1 MVSNSKFPQRLQSIR
16 NHRGLNQ
23 EELAKRAGMQATAV
37 SHFETG
43 TRKPSFDNLRR
54 LADAL
59 ETTADYLM
67 GRTDDPA
74 GVITEGDQLFR
85 DFENLTAQ
93 EREIARDFMA
103 GLAKRSKERKR
114 TKS

>member
-1 MVSNSKFPQRLQSIR
+1 MGSNSKFPQRLQSTR

-23 EELAKRAGMQATAV
+23 QELAKRAGLQATAV

-59 ETTADYLM
+59 ETTVDYLM

-74 GVITEGDQLFR
+74 GILATSDQFFR
-85 DFENLTAQ
+85 DFEQLTAE
-93 EREIARDFMA
+93 EREHARDFMA
-103 GLAKRSKERKR
+103 MLAKRSKERKR
-114 TKS
+114 TKT

>member
-1 MVSNSKFPQRLQSIR
+1 MKSETLFSQRLL
-16 NHRGLNQ
+16 GLRERLGYSQ
-23 EELAKRAGMQATAV
+23 KELASRAGLQATAV

-59 ETTADYLM
+59 ETTIDYLM
-67 GRTDDPA
+67 GRTDNPTVA
-74 GVITEGDQLFR
+74 IAEGDQLFR
-85 DFENLTAQ
+85 DYHNLTAQ

-103 GLAKRSKERKR
+103 TLAKKSKARGD
-114 TKS
+114 

>member
-1 MVSNSKFPQRLQSIR
+1 MGPKNVFPQRLQALR
-16 NHRGLNQ
+16 NKRGLSQ
-23 EELAKRAGMQATAV
+23 EELAKRAHLQATAV

-59 ETTADYLM
+59 ETTVDYLM
-67 GRTDDPA
+67 GRADEPA
-74 GVITEGDQLFR
+74 GVVKEGDQLFR
-85 DFENLTAQ
+85 DFENLTAE

-103 GLAKRSKERKR
+103 TLAKRSRERKG
-114 TKS
+114 

>member
-1 MVSNSKFPQRLQSIR
+1 MAPKNLFPQRLQALR
-16 NHRGLNQ
+16 EKRGLNQ
-23 EELAKRAGMQATAV
+23 EELAKKGSLQATAI

-59 ETTADYLM
+59 ETTVDYLM

-74 GVITEGDQLFR
+74 AIVPEGDQIFR
-85 DFENLTAQ
+85 DFEKLTAE
-93 EREIARDFMA
+93 ERKFARDFMA
-103 GLAKRSKERKR
+103 TLAKRAKERKR
-114 TKS
+114 

>member
-1 MVSNSKFPQRLQSIR
+1 MKSSTPFPQRLQAMRTRR
-16 NHRGLNQ
+16 NLSQ
-23 EELAKRAGMQATAV
+23 DELARRAGLQATAV

-67 GRTDDPA
+67 GRTNDPELA
-74 GVITEGDQLFR
+74 VTEGDQLFR
-85 DFENLTAQ
+85 DFQNLTTE
-93 EREIARDFMA
+93 ERDFARDFMA
-103 GLAKRSKERKR
+103 SLAKKSKDRRRK
-114 TKS
+114 S

>member
-1 MVSNSKFPQRLQSIR
+1 MAPKNLFPQRLQALR
-16 NHRGLNQ
+16 EKRGLSQ
-23 EELAKRAGMQATAV
+23 EELAKRAGLQGTAI

-59 ETTADYLM
+59 ETTVDYLM
-67 GRTDDPA
+67 GRTSDPA
-74 GVITEGDQLFR
+74 AVVTEGDQLFR
-85 DFENLTAQ
+85 DFEHLTTE

-103 GLAKRSKERKR
+103 TLAKRSKERKG
-114 TKS
+114 

>member
-1 MVSNSKFPQRLQSIR
+1 MKSDDLFRQRLLSLRTQ
-16 NHRGLNQ
+16 RGLNQ
-23 EELAKRAGMQATAV
+23 EELAKRAGLQATAV

-59 ETTADYLM
+59 ETTVDYLM
-67 GRTDDPA
+67 GRTSDPA
-74 GVITEGDQLFR
+74 SVVTEGDQLFR
-85 DFENLTAQ
+85 DFHNLTAQ

-103 GLAKRSKERKR
+103 SLAKRSKERKR
-114 TKS
+114 KT

>member
-1 MVSNSKFPQRLQSIR
+1 MTPKNVFPQRLQALR
-16 NHRGLNQ
+16 EKRGLSQ
-23 EELAKRAGMQATAV
+23 EELAKRSGLQPTAI

-59 ETTADYLM
+59 ETTVDYLM
-67 GRTDDPA
+67 GRTNDPA
-74 GVITEGDQLFR
+74 AVVTEGDQLFR
-85 DFENLTAQ
+85 DFANLTTE

-103 GLAKRSKERKR
+103 TLAKRSKERKG
-114 TKS
+114 

>member
-1 MVSNSKFPQRLQSIR
+1 MASKNIFPQRLQALR
-16 NHRGLNQ
+16 DKRGLNQ
-23 EELAKRAGMQATAV
+23 EELAKRAHLQATAV

-59 ETTADYLM
+59 ESTVDYLM
-67 GRTDDPA
+67 GRTNEPD
-74 GVITEGDQLFR
+74 GVVTEGDQLFR
-85 DFENLTAQ
+85 DFENLTTQ

-103 GLAKRSKERKR
+103 TLAKRSKERKG
-114 TKS
+114 